1 MARARSDPSTK
12 ATARAR
18 AVVRRGGGGDAVAR
32 PGHVVRSAGGTEA
45 PADRAEALI
54 LAAFELFAERNFA
67 SVTIKDIGAAIGV
80 NTALIYYYFGSKED
94 LFRATIEHA
103 VDRAF
108 LHFRSRREGLTTP
121 PEIIAG
127 WLENHVILG
136 DLIRKLVKISLD
148 YASSGRRVASI
159 DRSIRRF
166 YDEEAAAVS
175 DAIREGIRQGLFR
188 SVDPVALTAF
198 ISTHLDGI
206 MVRSAIFPDVQLA
219 AAVAD
224 LQRLVWAQLE
234 HRATVDDRPDRRPGV
249 APGRRSPQKNF
260 R

>member
-1 MARARSDPSTK
+1 MDAGADSARP
-12 ATARAR
+12 TAR
-18 AVVRRGGGGDAVAR
+18 R
-32 PGHVVRSAGGTEA
+32 PSRNRSADGA
-45 PADRAEALI
+45 PTDRAEALI
-54 LAAFELFAERNFA
+54 VAAFELFAERNFA

-80 NTALIYYYFGSKED
+80 NTALIYYYFGSKEE

-108 LHFRSRREGLTTP
+108 LHFRARREGLTTP

-127 WLENHVILG
+127 WLANHVSLG

-175 DAIREGIRQGLFR
+175 EAIWQGIDLGVFR
-188 SVDPVALTAF
+188 PVDPVKLTAF

-206 MVRSAIFPDVQLA
+206 MVRSAIFPDVDLA
-219 AAVAD
+219 SAVAD
-224 LQRLVWAQLE
+224 LQGLVWAQLD
-234 HRATVDDRPDRRPGV
+234 HRP
-249 APGRRSPQKNF
+249 
-260 R
+260 